1 MASKPAGA
9 ALFSLGLAV
18 RGFLVA
24 ALGASAIAVGA
35 AFHFYATALVIA
47 AAAGLVF
54 VSLVQAVG
62 RGDRMLARFATS
74 AAAGDF
80 DRAGRDAGGFRGLA
94 AAIDRA
100 AAGLQARR
108 AQTQARLDFL
118 DAIADSV
125 SAALIVIESDGSAR
139 LANRA
144 ARELARDSIARL
156 ADIALLQPKAAAR
169 IGALKPGG
177 REIIQLTDGRE
188 MLASAVQFRV
198 GGDDPSRLVALMPM
212 GELDAVELR
221 AWRNLVRVL
230 AHEMMNSLTPI
241 ASLAESLAVHADEP
255 ETIAAAVEVIG
266 RRSHGLMN
274 FVDHYRQVAEMPRPE
289 LTMVAVAE
297 LAASVERLLEPS
309 RRAASVEFQVVVD
322 PPELVVTA
330 DAALLEQALINL
342 LKNATEAVA
351 NRDGARIRL
360 SCRVADASVEIA
372 VADNGPGLTPAAR
385 ESLFVPFFTTKA
397 GGSGIGLSIARQ
409 IALAHDGQL
418 DAAANP
424 DGGAT
429 FTLRIPRK

>member
-1 MASKPAGA
+1 
-9 ALFSLGLAV
+9 
-18 RGFLVA
+18 
-24 ALGASAIAVGA
+24 
-35 AFHFYATALVIA
+35 
-47 AAAGLVF
+47 
-54 VSLVQAVG
+54 
-62 RGDRMLARFATS
+62 
-74 AAAGDF
+74 
-80 DRAGRDAGGFRGLA
+80 LA

-108 AQTQARLDFL
+108 AQTQDRLDFL